1 MFRMLLTKEFI
12 CKISS
17 NDWIVLFVSFLHLR
31 ISILLY
37 KPVYLCRSP
46 TSCSTCVLLVG
57 IVASWLDHSRMD
69 ENLYALSFK
78 GRPINKHA
86 CALHSSVELGA
97 GRPKISKMLSKS
109 SLSIRHIIQRLCP
122 IGIWISCRWLRLS
135 CSDSKGSQCKRR
147 PVSSIYKKEQVE
159 F

>member
-1 MFRMLLTKEFI
+1 MLLTKEFI

-17 NDWIVLFVSFLHLR
+17 NDWIVLFVSLLHLR

-37 KPVYLCRSP
+37 KRVNLCWSP
-46 TSCSTCVLLVG
+46 TSCSRYVLLVG
-57 IVASWLDHSRMD
+57 IMASWPDHSRMD

-86 CALHSSVELGA
+86 CTLHSSVELGA
-97 GRPKISKMLSKS
+97 GRSKISKMLSKS
-109 SLSIRHIIQRLCP
+109 SLSIQPIIQRLCP
-122 IGIWISCRWLRLS
+122 IRIWISCQWLRLS
-135 CSDSKGSQCKRR
+135 CSDSKGPQCKRR
-147 PVSSIYKKEQVE
+147 PVSSIYKKEQVG